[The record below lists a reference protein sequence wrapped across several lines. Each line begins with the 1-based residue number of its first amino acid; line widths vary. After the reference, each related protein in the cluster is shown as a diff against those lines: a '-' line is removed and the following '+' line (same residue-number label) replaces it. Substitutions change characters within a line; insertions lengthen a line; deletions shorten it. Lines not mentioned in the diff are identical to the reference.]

1 MRQTQVF
8 ELKSHQNNHKPPLS
22 RSEVMARVH
31 SKDTR
36 PEKSVRSLLHAMG
49 YRFRLHRRDLP
60 GSPDIAFPS
69 RKAVIFVHGCFW
81 HGHKCK
87 RGDRVPKNNMDYW
100 IKKRTRNM
108 LRDKQNKKDL
118 ESLGWKVLVVWE
130 CELKDLSALKK
141 KLIAFLNDFDVKKC
155 E

>member
-8 ELKSHQNNHKPPLS
+8 ELKSHQNNNKPPLS

-36 PEKSVRSLLHAMG
+36 PEKAVRSLLHAMG
-49 YRFRLHRRDLP
+49 YRFRLHRSDLP
-60 GSPDIAFPS
+60 GSPDITLPG
-69 RKAVIFVHGCFW
+69 RGVVIFVHGCFW

-87 RGDRVPKNNMDYW
+87 RGDRVPKSNTDYW

>member
-1 MRQTQVF
+1 
-8 ELKSHQNNHKPPLS
+8 
-22 RSEVMARVH
+22 
-31 SKDTR
+31 
-36 PEKSVRSLLHAMG
+36 
-49 YRFRLHRRDLP
+49 
-60 GSPDIAFPS
+60 
-69 RKAVIFVHGCFW
+69 
-81 HGHKCK
+81 
-87 RGDRVPKNNMDYW
+87 
-100 IKKRTRNM
+100 M